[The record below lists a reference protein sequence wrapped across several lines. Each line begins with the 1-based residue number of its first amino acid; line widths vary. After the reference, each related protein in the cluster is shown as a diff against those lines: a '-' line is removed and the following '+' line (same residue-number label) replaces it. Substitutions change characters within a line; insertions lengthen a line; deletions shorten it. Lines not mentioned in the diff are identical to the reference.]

1 MSLNLKE
8 RPLDLLYLAYFA
20 IHIPPTVLMDLQA
33 VLPRGLFPS
42 VLQQLPQFYLNM
54 SGDPLIAGAMGLHGV
69 TTQFTWFYTF
79 LVIEELFQLPLFI
92 LGIYLLRQNSPY
104 TPILLTVYGSH
115 VTTTMAPVLATL
127 LATPREIPGVVQKV
141 NDFSSLNSSQ
151 LSKSIARASKKA
163 FEASQLVT
171 DEERVTALHAIR
183 QSLEDNKTEILQAN
197 KKDMEASYF
206 IEQYNYLPTTY
217 I

>member
-33 VLPRGLFPS
+33 VLPRDLFPS

-127 LATPREIPGVVQKV
+127 LATPRAIPGVVQKV

-151 LSKSIARASKKA
+151 LSMLLSSYIPFLIIPLVMAIDGTTRMVHLINRIQKLEKASK
-163 FEASQLVT
+163 QL
-171 DEERVTALHAIR
+171 
-183 QSLEDNKTEILQAN
+183 
-197 KKDMEASYF
+197 
-206 IEQYNYLPTTY
+206 
-217 I
+217 

>member
-1 MSLNLKE
+1 MSSNLKE
-8 RPLDLLYLAYFA
+8 RPLDLLYLVYFA

-33 VLPRGLFPS
+33 VLPRGSFPS
-42 VLQQLPQFYLNM
+42 ALQQLPQFYLNM

-92 LGIYLLRQNSPY
+92 LGIYLLRKNSPY

-127 LATPREIPGVVQKV
+127 LATPRAIPGVVDKV
-141 NDFSSLNSSQ
+141 TDFALLNSSQ
-151 LSKSIARASKKA
+151 LSMLLSSYIPFLAIPLVMAIDGTRRMVHLINRSQKLEKASKR
-163 FEASQLVT
+163 L
-171 DEERVTALHAIR
+171 
-183 QSLEDNKTEILQAN
+183 
-197 KKDMEASYF
+197 
-206 IEQYNYLPTTY
+206 
-217 I
+217 